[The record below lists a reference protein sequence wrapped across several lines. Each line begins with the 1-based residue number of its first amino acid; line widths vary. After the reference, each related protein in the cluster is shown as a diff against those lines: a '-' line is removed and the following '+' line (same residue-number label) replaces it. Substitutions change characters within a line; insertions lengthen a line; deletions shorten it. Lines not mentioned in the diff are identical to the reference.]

1 VIEKNLIRVEVTLT
15 RWNLLLQ
22 LTYFLGLF
30 FETYFLSEGAAQAGV
45 IIRAYLPDQV

>member
-22 LTYFLGLF
+22 LTKLGKIGQNNDLGGQMRLQHRHGLAF
-30 FETYFLSEGAAQAGV
+30 IGRQ
-45 IIRAYLPDQV
+45 